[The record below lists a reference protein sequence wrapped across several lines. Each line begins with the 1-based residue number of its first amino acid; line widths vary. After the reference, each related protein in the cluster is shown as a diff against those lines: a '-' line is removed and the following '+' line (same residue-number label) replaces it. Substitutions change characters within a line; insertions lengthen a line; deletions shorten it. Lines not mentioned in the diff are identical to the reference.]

1 MRRKIFAILAIMV
14 LLLSGCGNDYTT
26 VFDEVNTV
34 EGVTLTL
41 KEDTLKPSKATFL
54 LTNASD
60 QDVAVDAIEYH
71 LETLKKNEWQE
82 NVGTRVSEWKRSET
96 EILPAGESIEKE
108 VSWKGLCGTIHK
120 GTHRLILIVNNQP
133 VACTF
138 EKN

>member
-1 MRRKIFAILAIMV
+1 MRRKFFAILAIMV